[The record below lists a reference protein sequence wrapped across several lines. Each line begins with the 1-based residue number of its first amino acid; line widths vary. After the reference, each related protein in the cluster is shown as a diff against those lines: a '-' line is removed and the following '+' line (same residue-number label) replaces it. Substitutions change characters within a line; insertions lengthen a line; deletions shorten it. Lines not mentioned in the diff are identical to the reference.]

1 MSVSSKQ
8 LERRRLIKL
17 VLFIE
22 LSLDAAEVIEI
33 STSSTRMLVSSPSQ
47 QSMIAS
53 LDHYI

>member
-8 LERRRLIKL
+8 LERRLLIKL

>member
-1 MSVSSKQ
+1 MSSKQ
-8 LERRRLIKL
+8 LERRLLIKL